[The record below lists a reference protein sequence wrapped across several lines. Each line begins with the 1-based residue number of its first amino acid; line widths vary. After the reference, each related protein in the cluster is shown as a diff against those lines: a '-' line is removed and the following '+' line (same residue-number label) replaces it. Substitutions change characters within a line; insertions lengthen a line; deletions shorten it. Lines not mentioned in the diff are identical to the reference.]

1 MQEKYVRVQC
11 SCINIFIQR
20 KTDNHQLMTNFTCQH
35 KILNITDQSCRD
47 ILLANSDQC
56 LLGPSKL
63 ISLKYR
69 ISEFFLTAS
78 IKNHPLLFIF
88 QLYRK
93 INLRLFTVDVE
104 ALATP
109 YIFKVKTVHFK
120 FNLLGSGVSQR
131 CYAVVL
137 VKKKKCLM
145 QPCPCGNIYLV
156 AGGELF
162 QVELQVS
169 IGSVINSLF
178 VRPAP

>member
-11 SCINIFIQR
+11 SCINIFIQHE
-20 KTDNHQLMTNFTCQH
+20 TDNHQLMTNFTCQH

-47 ILLANSDQC
+47 ILLTNSDQR
-56 LLGPSKL
+56 LLGPSEL

-88 QLYRK
+88 QLYCK
-93 INLRLFTVDVE
+93 ITLRLFTVDIE

-137 VKKKKCLM
+137 IKKKVF
-145 QPCPCGNIYLV
+145 NAAVSVWEYLPSSRRRIISS
-156 AGGELF
+156 GTSSQYRF
-162 QVELQVS
+162 CM
-169 IGSVINSLF
+169 NSLF

>member
-1 MQEKYVRVQC
+1 MGFAEQLCKKNMYVYNAVALVF
-11 SCINIFIQR
+11 SYNMHE
-20 KTDNHQLMTNFTCQH
+20 TDNHQLMTNFTCQH

-88 QLYRK
+88 QLYCK
-93 INLRLFTVDVE
+93 INLRLFTVDIE

-131 CYAVVL
+131 CYTVVL
-137 VKKKKCLM
+137 INEK
-145 QPCPCGNIYLV
+145 
-156 AGGELF
+156 
-162 QVELQVS
+162 
-169 IGSVINSLF
+169 SV
-178 VRPAP
+178 

>member
-1 MQEKYVRVQC
+1 M
-11 SCINIFIQR
+11 
-20 KTDNHQLMTNFTCQH
+20 
-35 KILNITDQSCRD
+35 D
-47 ILLANSDQC
+47 I
-56 LLGPSKL
+56 
-63 ISLKYR
+63 
-69 ISEFFLTAS
+69 
-78 IKNHPLLFIF
+78 
-88 QLYRK
+88 
-93 INLRLFTVDVE
+93 E

-137 VKKKKCLM
+137 IKKKGGGLM

-162 QVELQVS
+162 EVELQVS